1 MSDTPDQTKGDKR
14 ARLRA
19 PLLVLKVRLE
29 DGGKVFFGYARNLSR
44 SGIFIATTNP
54 REPGSRFKVEIP
66 LPAPIG
72 QIVQCSCEVVW
83 KREFSLKSRY
93 EPGMGLKF
101 LDLPE
106 EVATLIENWVAE
118 QVEEQPPPE
127 QA

>member
-1 MSDTPDQTKGDKR
+1 MSDTPEPAQGDKR

-29 DGGKVFFGYARNLSR
+29 DGGKVFFGYARNISR

-66 LPAPIG
+66 LPAPIA
-72 QIVQCSCEVVW
+72 QLVQCSCEVVW
-83 KREFSLKSRY
+83 KREFSLKSKY

-106 EVATLIENWVAE
+106 EVAATIEHWVAR
-118 QVEEQPPPE
+118 QIEEPPAD
-127 QA
+127 QG